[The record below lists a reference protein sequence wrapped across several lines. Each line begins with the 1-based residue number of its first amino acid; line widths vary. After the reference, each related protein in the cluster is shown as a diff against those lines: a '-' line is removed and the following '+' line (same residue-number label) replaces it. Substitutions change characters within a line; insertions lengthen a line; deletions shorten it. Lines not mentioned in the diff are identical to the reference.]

1 MKISQYQARLI
12 AECVAFDIKKYI
24 EEHRLEYEE
33 WKQKQKGKEDEK
45 CEKQK

>member
-1 MKISQYQARLI
+1 MTISQNQARLI

-33 WKQKQKGKEDEK
+33 WKKKQERKEDEQ
-45 CEKQK
+45 CEE